1 LGALSGCRQASP
13 RQTFDHAYQDFVRG
27 NLNLA
32 QDEASRGLRQFHA
45 LPGWAWKFRI
55 LEAKAALARG
65 LFEEVLILI
74 KAAPLPANNSDLAIS
89 VRALAAEANIHL
101 HRFAEA
107 ESLLADTLTT
117 CSPTSAISSCG
128 DLLQARGLLASEQGQ
143 SALAEQMHQLSLSFA
158 RSHGNSYLETTALLD
173 LGNEA
178 LVEGHFDEAIDRSE
192 AAYRVAERIDARILK
207 LVIQGNIGWAYY
219 RLGDLEKALEL
230 ATESEKAAADLGDV
244 FDQENEL
251 TNAGYVYFDQRKF
264 DLAEQS
270 FERALRLA
278 NQIKAKEDIYNAERV
293 LARLALQTN
302 ELDKSS
308 AHAQNALTI
317 ARESGRH
324 ADELYPMM
332 VLGQVS
338 ARRGQDAAAQTT
350 LSAVDND
357 LLCPTFLRWETQ
369 HALAGLFE
377 KQKHLDDADHE
388 YRQALS
394 TFESARG
401 EIQHQDAQISF
412 LTNAASLYD
421 DYVQFLVAR
430 GKPNEALRW
439 ADYSRAR
446 NLAEGLGLAK
456 KTAADAPPLDA
467 QQVARLAKGTLLFYW
482 LSEKQSYMWAVTPHE
497 SRVFLLPQ
505 DHEIDATVQRYRR
518 DLVGPQDLTAAKN
531 QDGLAL
537 YQTLVAPAKSM
548 LPDGSKVFIIPDES
562 LNNLNFETLVASDP
576 APHYWIEDATIATVS
591 SLRVLAAS
599 TATTQGRTRSLLL
612 IGNTIA
618 ANDKYPELPKAAEQV
633 NSVAGHFPADSR
645 KVLTRE
651 QATPSG
657 YLDGNPERFSFIHF
671 VAHGTASRVDPLDSA
686 IVLSK
691 SRANDASFKLYAR
704 DIIRHPLHADLVTI
718 SACYGAGER
727 AYSGEGLVGLS
738 WAFLRAGSHNVIAAL
753 WEATDV
759 STEELMKRFYD
770 ELDRGTTP
778 DVALRTAKLSLL
790 RETAFHNPFYWAP
803 FQLYTGS

>member
-1 LGALSGCRQASP
+1 VGALSGCRQGSP
-13 RQTFDHAYQDFVRG
+13 QQTFDHTYQSFIRG
-27 NLNLA
+27 DLKLA
-32 QDEASRGLRQFHA
+32 QDDASRGLRQFHDLA
-45 LPGWAWKFRI
+45 EWAWKFRI

-65 LFEEVLILI
+65 LFEEVLTII
-74 KAAPLPANNSDLAIS
+74 RTAPLLPNNPDLSID

-101 HRFAEA
+101 HRFPEA

-117 CSPTSAISSCG
+117 CSPNSALSSCG
-128 DLLQARGLLASEQGQ
+128 DLLQALGLLASEQNK
-143 SALAEQMHQLSLSFA
+143 SDVAEQMHRLSLEFA
-158 RSHGNSYLETTALLD
+158 RRHGDSYLETTSLLN

-178 LVEGHFDEAIDRSE
+178 IVRGHFDEAIDLSE
-192 AAYRVAERIDARILK
+192 SAYRIAERIDARILK

-219 RLGDLEKALEL
+219 RLGDFEKALEL
-230 ATESEKAAADLGDV
+230 ATESEKAAADLGDYY
-244 FDQENEL
+244 DQENEL
-251 TNAGYVYFDQRKF
+251 TNIGYVYFDQRRF

-270 FERALRLA
+270 FVRALDLA

-293 LARLALQTN
+293 LARLSLETN

-308 AHAQNALTI
+308 THAQNALTI

-338 ARRGQDAAAQTT
+338 TRRGEDASAQTT

-357 LLCPTFLRWETQ
+357 RLCPTFLRWETQ

-377 KQKHLDDADHE
+377 KKKRLDDADHE
-388 YRQALS
+388 YRKALA

-439 ADYSRAR
+439 ADYNRAR

-467 QQVARLAKGTLLFYW
+467 QQVAKLAKGALLFYW
-482 LSEKQSYMWAVTPHE
+482 LSEKQSYMWAVTSRK
-497 SRVFLLPQ
+497 SRVFVLPRG
-505 DHEIDATVQRYRR
+505 HEIDATVQRYRR

-531 QDGLAL
+531 QDGTSL
-537 YQTLVAPAKSM
+537 YRMLVAPAKAM
-548 LPDGSKVFIIPDES
+548 LPNNSKVLIVPDGS
-562 LNNLNFETLVASDP
+562 LNNLNFETLVVSDP
-576 APHYWIEDATIATVS
+576 RPHYWIEDATIASVS

-599 TATTQGRTRSLLL
+599 TTTRQDRTRNLLL
-612 IGNTIA
+612 IGNTVA
-618 ANDKYPELPKAAEQV
+618 PNDKYPELPKAAEQV
-633 NSVAGHFPADSR
+633 RSVAGHFPAESR
-645 KVLTRE
+645 TVLIRE
-651 QATPSG
+651 QATPSA
-657 YLDGNPERFSFIHF
+657 YLEGNPERFSFIHF

-691 SRANDASFKLYAR
+691 SGRNDDSFKLYAR
-704 DIIRHPLHADLVTI
+704 DIIRRPLHADLVTI
-718 SACYGAGER
+718 SACYSAGER

-770 ELDRGTTP
+770 ELDRGATP

>member
-1 LGALSGCRQASP
+1 M
-13 RQTFDHAYQDFVRG
+13 
-27 NLNLA
+27 
-32 QDEASRGLRQFHA
+32 
-45 LPGWAWKFRI
+45 
-55 LEAKAALARG
+55 
-65 LFEEVLILI
+65 
-74 KAAPLPANNSDLAIS
+74 
-89 VRALAAEANIHL
+89 RALAAEANVHL
-101 HRFAEA
+101 RRFPEA
-107 ESLLADTLTT
+107 ESLLTDTLST
-117 CSPTSAISSCG
+117 CSPTSAIPSCG

-158 RSHGNSYLETTALLD
+158 RSHGDSYLETTSLLD

-178 LVEGHFDEAIDRSE
+178 LVQGHFDEAIDRSE
-192 AAYRVAERIDARILK
+192 AAYRVAKRIDARILT

-230 ATESEKAAADLGDV
+230 ATESEKAATDLGDV

-251 TNAGYVYFDQRKF
+251 TNAGYVYFDQRKY

-270 FERALRLA
+270 FERALKLA

-293 LARLALQTN
+293 LARLSLQTN

-338 ARRGQDAAAQTT
+338 ARRGEDAAAQTT

-357 LLCPTFLRWETQ
+357 FLCPTFLRWQTQ
-369 HALAGLFE
+369 HALASLFE
-377 KQKHLDDADHE
+377 KQNRPDDADRE
-388 YRQALS
+388 YRKALS
-394 TFESARG
+394 TFEAARG
-401 EIQHQDAQISF
+401 EIQHQDARISF

-421 DYVQFLVAR
+421 DYVQFLFTR
-430 GKPNEALRW
+430 GEPNEALRW

-456 KTAADAPPLDA
+456 KTAADAPTLDA

-482 LSEKQSYMWAVTPHE
+482 LSEKQSYVWAITSRE
-497 SRVFLLPQ
+497 SRVFVLPPG
-505 DHEIDATVQRYRR
+505 HEIEASVQRYRR

-531 QDGLAL
+531 QDGIAL
-537 YQTLVAPAKSM
+537 YRTLVAPAKST
-548 LPDGSKVFIIPDES
+548 LPDRSKVFIIPDES

-599 TATTQGRTRSLLL
+599 TTATQSRTRNLLL

-618 ANDKYPELPKAAEQV
+618 PNDKYPELPKAAEQV

-691 SRANDASFKLYAR
+691 SRTNDYSFKLYAR

-770 ELDRGTTP
+770 ELDRGATP